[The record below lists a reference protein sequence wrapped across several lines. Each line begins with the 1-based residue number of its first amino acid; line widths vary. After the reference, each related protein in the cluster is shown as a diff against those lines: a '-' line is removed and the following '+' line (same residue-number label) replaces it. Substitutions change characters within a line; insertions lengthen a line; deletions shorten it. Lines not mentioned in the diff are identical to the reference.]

1 VENNIMVSISCL
13 TYNHEPYIR
22 EAIESF
28 LNQKTTFPF
37 EILIHDDASTDK
49 TAEIIREYELKNPH
63 LIKPIYQ
70 TENHYVKKYK
80 TIVQVQRG
88 RAKGKYYAMCE
99 GDDYWTDPYKLQKQ
113 VDFLEANPKF
123 SFCFHDACI
132 LNQGTGEKQKRIGDR
147 KIDEIVDLKSLILQ
161 KNIVTASLLFKNFL
175 NWSDLPDWYFRVK
188 AGDYALMILLA
199 EKGLGKYI
207 PDTMSVYR
215 IHEGG
220 VWSRENQDYY
230 IEQDI
235 LFHNE
240 LLNYFTDKNI
250 KKVINRRLNYAKS
263 DASLSKIR
271 KGNFL
276 TGFLQLAGN
285 INLFDKQFRI
295 KLRKILSAVKS
306 GIKARLKI

>member
-1 VENNIMVSISCL
+1 
-13 TYNHEPYIR
+13 
-22 EAIESF
+22 
-28 LNQKTTFPF
+28 
-37 EILIHDDASTDK
+37 
-49 TAEIIREYELKNPH
+49 
-63 LIKPIYQ
+63 
-70 TENHYVKKYK
+70 
-80 TIVQVQRG
+80 
-88 RAKGKYYAMCE
+88 
-99 GDDYWTDPYKLQKQ
+99 
-113 VDFLEANPKF
+113 
-123 SFCFHDACI
+123 
-132 LNQGTGEKQKRIGDR
+132 
-147 KIDEIVDLKSLILQ
+147 
-161 KNIVTASLLFKNFL
+161 
-175 NWSDLPDWYFRVK
+175 
-188 AGDYALMILLA
+188 MILLA